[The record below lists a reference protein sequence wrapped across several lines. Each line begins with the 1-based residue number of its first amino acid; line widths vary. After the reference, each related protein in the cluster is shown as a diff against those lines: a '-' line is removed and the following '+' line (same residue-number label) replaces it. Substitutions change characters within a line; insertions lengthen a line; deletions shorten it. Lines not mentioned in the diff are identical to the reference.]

1 MGRFNS
7 SSNARR
13 VRSIP
18 APINPVRFP
27 RSRQN
32 APDLIRTFTTPS
44 AAHRGELQ
52 DQLDGLNQISVI
64 GTYMHGEGFVPWD
77 RKNRGFDRILGAHET
92 GTLEYPI
99 CGHAADPS
107 LSEEYCRMIP
117 RRKSKR
123 DINDHVVGYF
133 HATSHQCEYVAIIP
147 RLHET
152 GSREFPLPPNRALQV
167 RPEDFMHDE
176 DEDIRMAIQ
185 NSMRSSVT
193 PPSSPGPIAG
203 PSSQTSSVYRYPSP
217 EPFKARVSAE
227 HFDGR
232 KAFDEHIIQSL
243 RESMPQP
250 TIPNATALGT
260 ILADFNSSAGVPLD
274 TFHLVIMSVIACPV
288 CRAYF
293 SIDGFNAH
301 RDGPGNYCL
310 NCPWPRTVF
319 EVPGLVEVIPPLVP
333 QTYTAGVAPPVATDA
348 LSTALGRAWLA
359 WDSTAGVS
367 YEAWHMLRSGR
378 TMCSS
383 CGLVR
388 AVSADSSHRDD
399 NGICKDVG
407 QALGQ
412 IVQADSEDM

>member
-1 MGRFNS
+1 MSFQRLRAHS
-7 SSNARR
+7 
-13 VRSIP
+13 
-18 APINPVRFP
+18 
-27 RSRQN
+27 
-32 APDLIRTFTTPS
+32 TT
-44 AAHRGELQ
+44 
-52 DQLDGLNQISVI
+52 
-64 GTYMHGEGFVPWD
+64 
-77 RKNRGFDRILGAHET
+77 
-92 GTLEYPI
+92 
-99 CGHAADPS
+99 
-107 LSEEYCRMIP
+107 
-117 RRKSKR
+117 
-123 DINDHVVGYF
+123 
-133 HATSHQCEYVAIIP
+133 
-147 RLHET
+147 
-152 GSREFPLPPNRALQV
+152 
-167 RPEDFMHDE
+167 
-176 DEDIRMAIQ
+176 
-185 NSMRSSVT
+185 
-193 PPSSPGPIAG
+193 
-203 PSSQTSSVYRYPSP
+203 
-217 EPFKARVSAE
+217 PFKARVSAE

-243 RESMPQP
+243 RESMPLFLKNASVHPAFSTSFAETPDSLLPHHPDSEATGLPQP

-333 QTYTAGVAPPVATDA
+333 RTYTAGVAPPVATDT

>member
-7 SSNARR
+7 SSNARH

-52 DQLDGLNQISVI
+52 DQLDGLNQIGVI

-147 RLHET
+147 RLHKT

-185 NSMRSSVT
+185 NSMCSSVT

-243 RESMPQP
+243 RESMPLFLKNASIHPAFSTSFAETPDSLLPHHPDSEATGLPQP
-250 TIPNATALGT
+250 TIPNATTLGT

-274 TFHLVIMSVIACPV
+274 TFHLVIMSIIACPV

-319 EVPGLVEVIPPLVP
+319 EVPELVEVIPPLVP
-333 QTYTAGVAPPVATDA
+333 RTYTAG
-348 LSTALGRAWLA
+348 
-359 WDSTAGVS
+359 
-367 YEAWHMLRSGR
+367 
-378 TMCSS
+378 
-383 CGLVR
+383 
-388 AVSADSSHRDD
+388 
-399 NGICKDVG
+399 
-407 QALGQ
+407 
-412 IVQADSEDM
+412 